1 MKESSA
7 PITVFITS
15 PLEPEHVERIR
26 AVASDRAEVV
36 FEPDLLPP
44 TRYMADHKGHE
55 DFRRTPEQ
63 EARWRANLERA
74 DALWDFPL
82 PPEDGTPVAGL
93 LPRLRW
99 VQTTSSGVGQ
109 LVTRLGLQD
118 SDILVTTASGIHCEP
133 LTEFVFMALLVHL
146 KDLDRLR
153 REQAAHRWE
162 RYCGDE
168 LAGKTLGVL
177 GAGRVGRAVAA
188 AARFFGMRVM
198 ATDAQFADSPAVD
211 PALDWLFPVEQLHT
225 MLSEADVLVLCVP
238 HTPETERMIDAAA
251 FAAMKDGVVLIN
263 IARGQVIDETEL
275 IAALRSGKVGFAALD
290 VFETEPLPTESPL
303 WDMPN
308 VLVTPHSASTVPSEN
323 GKITDIFCHN
333 LRCFLDGRVGDM
345 RNVLDKERMY

>member
-1 MKESSA
+1 MNNDTA
-7 PITVFITS
+7 PLTVFITS

-26 AVASDRAEVV
+26 AVAPGRVEVV
-36 FEPDLLPP
+36 YEPDLLPP
-44 TRYMADHKGHE
+44 TRYVADHKGRE

-63 EARWRANLERA
+63 EARWRANLKRA
-74 DALWDFPL
+74 DALWDFPV
-82 PPEDGTPVAGL
+82 PPEDGTPVAEL
-93 LPRLRW
+93 LPRLKW

-133 LTEFVFMALLVHL
+133 LTEYVFMALLVHL

-162 RYCGDE
+162 RYCGEE
-168 LAGKTLGVL
+168 LAGKTLGIL

-188 AARFFGMRVM
+188 AARFFDMRVI
-198 ATDAQFADSPAVD
+198 ATDVQFTDSQSAD
-211 PALDWLFPVEQLHT
+211 PALDRQLPVEQLHT

-251 FAAMKDGVVLIN
+251 FAAMKDGVVLVN
-263 IARGQVIDETEL
+263 IARGQVVDENEL

-290 VFETEPLPTESPL
+290 VFETEPLPIDSPL

-323 GKITDIFCHN
+323 RKITDFFCHN
-333 LRCFLDGRVGDM
+333 LRCFLEARTGDM
-345 RNVLDKERMY
+345 RNVLDKEKMF